1 MAAMSAGDD
10 LRLFAEPDGAAP
22 AVAVPPRRRR
32 RRRPTPNLLAV
43 DGNGLAHRAF
53 HAVGGAEAEPGEA
66 GHRFLAMLARVAA
79 RIRPTGCVRSEEHTS
94 ELQSRPHLV

>member
-10 LRLFAEPDGAAP
+10 LRLFSVPDGAAP
-22 AVAVPPRRRR
+22 AMAIPSRRRWA

-53 HAVGGAEAEPGEA
+53 HAVGGAEAEPGQA
-66 GHRFLAMLARVAA
+66 
-79 RIRPTGCVRSEEHTS
+79 T
-94 ELQSRPHLV
+94 